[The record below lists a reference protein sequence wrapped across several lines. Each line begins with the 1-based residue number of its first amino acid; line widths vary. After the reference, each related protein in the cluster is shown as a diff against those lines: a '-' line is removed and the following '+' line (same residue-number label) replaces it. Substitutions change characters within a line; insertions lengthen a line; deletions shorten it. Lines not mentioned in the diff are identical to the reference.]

1 MQNILSVSTKLE
13 TLDKRL
19 EEKTNELSKTP
30 TEQQQFVKEEMGKL
44 QEGRDKLGRQRT
56 ILEDKLREGRLLSGQ
71 EERR

>member
-19 EEKTNELSKTP
+19 EEKTNELSKTS

>member
-1 MQNILSVSTKLE
+1 LQNILSVSTKLE